1 MCRLIL
7 QTRSHDTKSLQI
19 LILSFL
25 LCSMTTGC
33 AQQVAS
39 SPSRGAEIA
48 DPRAWAHRQWDEN
61 LVPGQEQR
69 ITEYRLDLDHDGT
82 PELFLALES
91 MYGQAGCPHFVFKQD
106 GSRYVLLGQL
116 LMHPRG
122 VRVLPLGED
131 GKLRIVTYRRLG
143 GSQGDILWM
152 TSRDGQFVV
161 LRQERIH
168 PGDSGTEEGRARLAE
183 VFGIP

>member
-1 MCRLIL
+1 MHFRVTVGLSIL
-7 QTRSHDTKSLQI
+7 LLSTAIDGCTKQNAVEPQ
-19 LILSFL
+19 
-25 LCSMTTGC
+25 G
-33 AQQVAS
+33 
-39 SPSRGAEIA
+39 RRDEIA
-48 DPRAWAHRQWDEN
+48 DPRAWAHGQWNEN
-61 LVPGQEQR
+61 LVGGQEQR

-82 PELFLALES
+82 PELFLALQS
-91 MYGQAGCPHFVFKQD
+91 FYGQAGCPHFVFKED
-106 GSRYVLLGQL
+106 GCGYVLLGQL